1 MASAAQPY
9 AEIVID
15 LPLPQPLTY
24 RIGDTEALALAG
36 RCCAVVVGRRQMMG
50 LCVGRSASSAVAEER
65 LRPVRR
71 WVEEVAPLG
80 EDWLAF
86 TRFAAD
92 YYQHPWG
99 QVAVAALP
107 PFLRALPGP
116 RWQATIARLRAAAAP
131 GDGPNAQAASA
142 AALQP
147 TFPAACASAA
157 GALAAAATPAGALPA
172 SPPASAAPPFAEAAA
187 DSAAA
192 DSTAALPGTALPG
205 AAFAAALPGAPPRA
219 SPAAVPDTPLIC
231 APPAAALTAS
241 APPLNEEQRAA
252 AEALIAASGFAPFLL
267 HGVTGS
273 GKTEVYLAAIAH
285 LLAAD
290 PRAQALLLVPEIGL
304 TPQLQSRLRARFAAE
319 TIVCLHSGL
328 AEAERSAAWLAAH
341 EGRARIVL
349 GTRLAV
355 FASAPRLRLIVV
367 DEEHDPSYKAGDGVR
382 YSARDLAVKRAQMLG
397 IPVLLGS
404 ATPALESWAQAMRG
418 RYRLLRLPRRA
429 SEAAQPQVELIDLR
443 QHKPVSGLTEPLR
456 AAIAETVARGEQA
469 LVFINR
475 RGYAPVVACEACG
488 WLSACPRCTVYAAF
502 HKSDGAL
509 HCHHCGWHSRVPR
522 ACPTCGNPALQ
533 AVGQG
538 TQRIEEA
545 LAGALPQARILRI
558 DRDSTRRRGAADA
571 ALAAVHAGDTDV
583 LVGTQMIAKGHDFR
597 RVTLVGIVNA
607 DAQLVSHDFRAPE
620 RLFSTIV
627 QVAGRAGRS
636 GLASRLL
643 VQTRFPQHPLFAALR
658 RFDYEGFARSQLAE
672 RRAAGMPPFRPQALL
687 TAQARTLEAALGFL
701 AHARALGR
709 GLAADAALY
718 DPVPMPLARLAGV
731 FRAQMLAEAPRR
743 SQLQVFLRDW
753 LARLRAAEPP
763 PGPRVRWQ
771 IEVDPQEI

>member
-1 MASAAQPY
+1 MAVSAHPY
-9 AEIVID
+9 AEVVID

-24 RIGDTEALALAG
+24 RIGDSDALAEPG
-36 RCCAVVVGRRQMMG
+36 RCCVVGVGRRQSMG
-50 LCVGRSASSAVAEER
+50 LCVARSAMAGVGEER

-71 WVEEVAPLG
+71 WLDEVAPLG
-80 EDWLAF
+80 NDWLEF

-116 RWQATIARLRAAAAP
+116 RWAAAVARLRTAAP
-131 GDGPNAQAASA
+131 
-142 AALQP
+142 
-147 TFPAACASAA
+147 
-157 GALAAAATPAGALPA
+157 
-172 SPPASAAPPFAEAAA
+172 EAAA
-187 DSAAA
+187 Q
-192 DSTAALPGTALPG
+192 
-205 AAFAAALPGAPPRA
+205 AP
-219 SPAAVPDTPLIC
+219 
-231 APPAAALTAS
+231 APVL
-241 APPLNEEQRAA
+241 PPLNDEQRAA
-252 AEALIAASGFAPFLL
+252 AEAVMATAGFAPFLL

-273 GKTEVYLAAIAH
+273 GKTEVYLAAIEH

-304 TPQLQSRLRARFAAE
+304 TPQLQSRLRARFPGEPIA
-319 TIVCLHSGL
+319 CLHSGL
-328 AEAERSAAWLAAH
+328 ADAERSAAWLAAH

-355 FASAPRLRLIVV
+355 FASLPRLRLIVV

-397 IPVLLGS
+397 IPVVLGS

-429 SEAAQPQVELIDLR
+429 TEAAQPQVEMIDLG
-443 QHKPVSGLTEPLR
+443 QHKPTSGLTEPLR
-456 AAIAETVARGEQA
+456 TAIAETVARGEQA

-488 WLSACPRCTVYAAF
+488 WLSACPRCAVYAAY

-522 ACPTCGNPALQ
+522 ACPTCGNQNLQ

-545 LAGALPQARILRI
+545 LAGALPGARILRI

-571 ALAAVHAGDTDV
+571 ALAAVHEGATDV
-583 LVGTQMIAKGHDFR
+583 LVGTQMIAKGHDFQ

-636 GLASRLL
+636 GLPSRLL
-643 VQTRFPQHPLFAALR
+643 VQTRFPEHPLFAALR

-672 RRAAGMPPFRPQALL
+672 RQAAGMPPYRPQALL
-687 TAQARTLEAALGFL
+687 TAQARTLQAALDFL

-709 GLAADAALY
+709 ALDVEATLY
-718 DPVPMPLARLAGV
+718 DPVPMPLERLAGV

-743 SQLQVFLRDW
+743 SALQGFLRAW
-753 LARLRAAEPP
+753 LARLREAEPP
-763 PGPRVRWQ
+763 RGPRVRWQ
-771 IEVDPQEI
+771 IEVDPLEI